1 MMIKKIYQT
10 LFLGALKPQRG
21 DHNNV
26 HYFRSLFW
34 LGLSTALYVT
44 SIAHWLFKKQFLAFD
59 QLEGDSYFS
68 LKDFDGSFLSVFI
81 LILVFMFVFA
91 RSYPDIV
98 VQYKA
103 SSRRGYR
110 YRWFLLYHLPSFLAF
125 VFTRGYFLGMLLE

>member
-1 MMIKKIYQT
+1 MIKKIYRT

-21 DHNNV
+21 DHHNV
-26 HYFRSLFW
+26 HYFRGLFW

-44 SIAHWLFKKQFLAFD
+44 SIAHWLLKDQFLAFD
-59 QLEGDSYFS
+59 QMEGDSYLS

-81 LILVFMFVFA
+81 FLLVFMFIFS
-91 RSYPDIV
+91 RTYRDIV
-98 VQYKA
+98 QEYKA

-125 VFTRGYFLGMLLE
+125 VFTRGYFLGMLWE